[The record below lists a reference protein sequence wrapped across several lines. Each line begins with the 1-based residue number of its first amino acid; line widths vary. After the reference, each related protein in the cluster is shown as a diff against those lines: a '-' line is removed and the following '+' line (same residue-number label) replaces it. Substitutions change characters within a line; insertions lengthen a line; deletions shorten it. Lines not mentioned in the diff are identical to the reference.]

1 MKFRWLL
8 WSVSSVCV
16 LDWCV
21 QYERE
26 RSGPAGGEDM
36 CGDSLVRPSWWCLF
50 SQWMA
55 EATSDINIRN
65 NGGITLHLR
74 SVCDLAS
81 RMWWIQ
87 YPLSA
92 TSWGVLKRAQ
102 WGEVLKCTLSMAEA
116 THGSRLSALVTSTPP
131 SGVRMPAPSGEW
143 WHSGARAQDYQGRH
157 SLPQMTRPF
166 LPIFLYFLMAFTFKP
181 LNFKGCFYLI
191 LPTLCPVF
199 CALCCYSIFIQL
211 TTTCL
216 HLPKHRIVNVCNCQY
231 AAIDDE
237 GLPPVMELEW
247 NYSQNWIPMQ
257 NIESGV

>member
-74 SVCDLAS
+74 SVSDLAS
-81 RMWWIQ
+81 RMWWIEYNIRCQ
-87 YPLSA
+87 P
-92 TSWGVLKRAQ
+92 RAEVCWRELRKYIQ

-116 THGSRLSALVTSTPP
+116 THGSRLLALVTSTPP
-131 SGVRMPAPSGEW
+131 NGVRTPAPSGEW
-143 WHSGARAQDYQGRH
+143 WNSRAGAPDYQGRH
-157 SLPQMTRPF
+157 SLPQMMRPF
-166 LPIFLYFLMAFTFKP
+166 LPIFLYFLMAFKP
-181 LNFKGCFYLI
+181 LNFKGCFFSDFAHLVSCV
-191 LPTLCPVF
+191 LCLVLLF
-199 CALCCYSIFIQL
+199 YFHTINHNNHHMFTFTQAQ
-211 TTTCL
+211 CL
-216 HLPKHRIVNVCNCQY
+216 
-231 AAIDDE
+231 
-237 GLPPVMELEW
+237 
-247 NYSQNWIPMQ
+247 
-257 NIESGV
+257 